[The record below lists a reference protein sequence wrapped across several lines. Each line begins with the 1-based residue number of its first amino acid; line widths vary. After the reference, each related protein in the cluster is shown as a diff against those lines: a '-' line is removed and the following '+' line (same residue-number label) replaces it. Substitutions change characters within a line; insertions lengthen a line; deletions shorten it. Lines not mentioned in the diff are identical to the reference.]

1 MLLPTLRSPSA
12 LQLLGALGLSTLIS
26 SPAIAA
32 GQLHL
37 YNWGDYINP
46 AVIERFSEEY
56 DVRVTLDTYGS
67 NEEMLAK
74 LQAGATGYDLIFPSV
89 YMQDILYQLDLIAP
103 TGINQSEAFTNIDP
117 DFLRAQTDPEG
128 EYCLPYAW
136 GTVGIFYNRN
146 AVKEISSWE
155 DFFAA
160 AREGKRVAML
170 DDMRETLGAAL
181 IINGDSVNTDDPDAL
196 ARAGDYLIER
206 RPLISAFTYDVVP
219 MVQSGDLAAAH
230 YFVGAMMYVD
240 EAPEDLA
247 YVIPEE
253 GGTLYQENLCLLRSA
268 PNRDNAMR
276 FMEFLLRPEI
286 AALNARQQKN
296 GTPNHKALALLPDE
310 LRNNPAIYPPQEVME
325 RLQVFEDLGADVRRY
340 DRTWMQVRTAQ

>member
-1 MLLPTLRSPSA
+1 MPCPILRYLPAPR
-12 LQLLGALGLSTLIS
+12 LLGALGLGTLTL
-26 SPAIAA
+26 SPAFAD

-46 AVIERFSEEY
+46 AVLERFSEEY

-74 LQAGATGYDLIFPSV
+74 LQAGASGYDLVFPSV
-89 YMQDILYQLDLIAP
+89 HMQDILFQLELIAP
-103 TGINQSEAFTNIDP
+103 TGINQSEAFGNIDP
-117 DFLRAQTDPEG
+117 DFLRARTDPEG

-146 AVKEISSWE
+146 AVEEMNSWE

-160 AREGKRVAML
+160 ARDGQRVAML
-170 DDMRETLGAAL
+170 DDMRETLGVAL
-181 IINGDSVNTDDPDAL
+181 IANGDSVNTDEADAL
-196 ARAGDYLIER
+196 TRAGDYLIER

-253 GGTLYQENLCLLRSA
+253 GATLYQENLCLLHDA
-268 PNRDNAMR
+268 PNRDNAIR

-286 AALNARQQKN
+286 AALNARQQKH
-296 GTPNHKALALLPDE
+296 GTPNREALALLPDE
-310 LRNNPAIYPPQEVME
+310 LRNNPAIYPPEEVMA
-325 RLQVFEDLGADVRRY
+325 RLQVFEDLGAAVRRY
-340 DRTWMQVRTAQ
+340 DRTWMRVRTAQ